1 MGLSFSCPHFQH
13 RLTSYLSHYPPRVLD
28 SFLRQLL
35 LLLEPLGFVWL
46 CLLVLTFL
54 LCWKRLWR
62 FAAVSGALVLSIF
75 VVGSTDL
82 PGSLLRSLEREFAG
96 IDVRQLPPADAVVM
110 LGGGIE
116 PSRYEAGGFH
126 LTRAGDRLLMAV
138 EMMRLGKAPVL
149 VLGGGASEINGE
161 KQIEADLVRD
171 WITAWHLLE
180 VPGRPTPEMISLGR
194 CYHTRDEA
202 VKVHALAQQRGWK
215 RVLLVT
221 SASHMRRA
229 LATFQTAGVSAEPV
243 PCNFMTTLSTSDS
256 STRLSVPHYRSLEK
270 ISIFLHEQV
279 GWMEYRRRSWIS
291 PAAMP

>member
-1 MGLSFSCPHFQH
+1 M
-13 RLTSYLSHYPPRVLD
+13 LD

-35 LLLEPLGFVWL
+35 LLLEPLGFLWL
-46 CLLVLTFL
+46 CLLVLTLL

-62 FAAVSGALVLSIF
+62 FAVASGALAILVF
-75 VVGSTDL
+75 AVGATDL
-82 PGSLLRSLEREFAG
+82 PGSMLRSLEREFAAV
-96 IDVRQLPPADAVVM
+96 DVKQLPAADAVVM

-149 VLGGGASEINGE
+149 VLGGGASELKGE
-161 KQIEADLVRD
+161 MQVEADMVRD
-171 WITAWHLLE
+171 WIIDWHLLE
-180 VPGRPTPEMISLGR
+180 VEGRSTAEVLSLGR
-194 CYHTRDEA
+194 CCDTHDEA
-202 VKVHALAQQRGWK
+202 VKVRALAEARGWK

-229 LATFQTAGVSAEPV
+229 LATFRTAGVSAEPV

-256 STRLSVPHYRSLEK
+256 SVGFTVPHYRGLEK
-270 ISIFLHEQV
+270 ISIFLHEQI
-279 GWMEYRRRSWIS
+279 GWLEYRRRGWIS
-291 PAAMP
+291 PAAKP